1 MTSYVQDKN
10 ALHKNLILIF
20 FADLK
25 FTNPQKMSTQPKEK
39 KYRYMSQA
47 YLGCRCSQTFQM
59 IIKSLKQAPKYM
71 VFCYIKKKSLYQKVL
86 IYKQMNERNVMPCHA
101 VPCHAAL

>member
-25 FTNPQKMSTQPKEK
+25 FTNSQKMSTQPKEK

-47 YLGCRCSQTFQM
+47 YRVCRCSQTFQM

-71 VFCYIKKKSLYQKVL
+71 VFCYIQKKEPIPEGFDL
-86 IYKQMNERNVMPCHA
+86 
-101 VPCHAAL
+101 